1 MHYSLGQ
8 VPPVPAVEILMETI
22 CSGVQLLVELT
33 VVEGRALLETQRF
46 CRDIPSIIP
55 VED

>member
-1 MHYSLGQ
+1 M
-8 VPPVPAVEILMETI
+8 PVLETLMERI
-22 CSGVQLLVELT
+22 CSAVQLLVGLT

>member
-1 MHYSLGQ
+1 M
-8 VPPVPAVEILMETI
+8 PAVEILMETI
-22 CSGVQLLVELT
+22 FSAVKLLIELT

-46 CRDIPSIIP
+46 CRDIPNIIP